1 MSKLQFGCVKNHR
14 IWRAKLEHPESILS
28 FMNSTDLPRKK
39 LPSLKKAIAR
49 KPASPQRPATSR
61 RFRAADRAWL
71 ATLRPGIERDTELM
85 PWLIADSV
93 MTEAQT
99 LLGAD
104 LPAEWSDWLDA
115 RAERLYRQH
124 AQFRRLVRGAGQ
136 RGRDAL
142 YRFLRHWLASR
153 ITRER
158 RSLARRL
165 PHDFVMGLPAYR

>member
-1 MSKLQFGCVKNHR
+1 
-14 IWRAKLEHPESILS
+14 
-28 FMNSTDLPRKK
+28 
-39 LPSLKKAIAR
+39 
-49 KPASPQRPATSR
+49 
-61 RFRAADRAWL
+61 
-71 ATLRPGIERDTELM
+71 M

-93 MTEAQT
+93 LTEAQT

-142 YRFLRHWLASR
+142 YRFLRHWLASK
-153 ITRER
+153 IARER

-165 PHDFVMGLPAYR
+165 PYNFVMGLPAHR